1 MTNDDN
7 TTVMNDVVFII
18 YIYFILCMTY
28 NCIKT
33 CFNYNNRQTALLIEN
48 QVKSSPDIKLKAHQ
62 KIWLLEENQQLR
74 ENTDDWLEKLTSQ
87 MTKWLIQNYEK
98 LLGKQAIKQGEAER
112 LHIKKIITDCKEALR

>member
-33 CFNYNNRQTALLIEN
+33 CFNYNNRQTTLLIEEN
-48 QVKSSPDIKLKAHQ
+48 QVNEVNEINEVNEVNDNVIIIHSDLDTNNSVVDIHV
-62 KIWLLEENQQLR
+62 
-74 ENTDDWLEKLTSQ
+74 DDDLPSYSELFKRT
-87 MTKWLIQNYEK
+87 Y
-98 LLGKQAIKQGEAER
+98 
-112 LHIKKIITDCKEALR
+112 